1 MSRDRRGSSTLATA
15 KPEQKIGGGTRRV
28 RFQPEIT
35 TALALGLAGL
45 LAGCGGGLP
54 RSVGMTDRCADIM
67 KAAMPFAEIEIG
79 KTSAA
84 AEGIDKITADVE
96 GTRKDVPAGTPP
108 RLAAQCI
115 FVDSVLTGFSWTKG
129 GPGPRP

>member
-1 MSRDRRGSSTLATA
+1 MSRDQRGSSTPATA
-15 KPEQKIGGGTRRV
+15 KPEQKDWRPRASV
-28 RFQPEIT
+28 RFQPAIT
-35 TALALGLAGL
+35 AALLLVLAGV

-54 RSVGMTDRCADIM
+54 HSVGLTDRCADIM

-84 AEGIDKITADVE
+84 AEGIDKVTANVE
-96 GTRKDVPAGTPP
+96 GTRKDVPAGTSP

-115 FVDSVLTGFSWTKG
+115 FVDSVLTAFSWTKG